1 MTNKTTPR
9 LAYVIYS
16 GWVSMEIPTHITGQ
30 EAYDLTSGL
39 VVKESKSG
47 CYSLIEVATE
57 YAERLNASKK
67 EEVK

>member
-1 MTNKTTPR
+1 MAIKPR

-30 EAYDLTSGL
+30 EAYDLTNGL
-39 VVKESKSG
+39 VHKESKSG

-57 YAERLNASKK
+57 YAQRLGVDNEEK
-67 EEVK
+67 ETK